1 MKTEENYSLLAHN
14 TFGIEAR
21 CRLFAEY
28 ETPDELAAFLRQE
41 ADPSSVAPRSLPL
54 APCPLPLTH
63 SPVLHIGGGSNLLLL
78 GDYDGLVLHSAIRSI
93 EELPAE
99 DDGTVMLRVGAG
111 VVWDD
116 LVTYTLE
123 HGWYGL
129 ENLSL
134 IPGEVGASAVQNI
147 GAYGAEA
154 KDFIVAV
161 ECMNLQTQERR
172 VFTNADCQY
181 AYRQSLFKTPEE
193 RGRWAVLYV
202 TYRLSRTLTPRLDY
216 GSIRAELER
225 QGISP
230 DGLTALQLRN
240 AIVAIRR
247 AKLPDPKVEGN
258 AGSFFMNPVVP
269 REVYEALAL
278 CYPDMPHYDVG
289 LHEVKIPAGWLIEQ
303 CGWKGRSLGPAGVHA
318 RQALVLVNRGGAT
331 GQDIVNLCDAIC
343 RDVREQFGIQLCPE
357 ANFVGGKG

>member
-28 ETPDELAAFLRQE
+28 ETPDELAGLLRQE
-41 ADPSSVAPRSLPL
+41 AAPLSIVHSPL
-54 APCPLPLTH
+54 SIPH
-63 SPVLHIGGGSNLLLL
+63 SPVLHIGGGSNLLFL
-78 GDYDGLVLHSAIRSI
+78 GDYDGLVLHSAIRGI
-93 EELPAE
+93 EQIPAE
-99 DDGTVMLRVGAG
+99 DEGTVMLRVGAG

-116 LVTYTLE
+116 FVTFTLE

-161 ECMNLQTQERR
+161 ECMNLQTLEHR
-172 VFTNADCQY
+172 VFTNAECRY
-181 AYRQSLFKTPEE
+181 AYRQSLFKTPGE

-202 TYRLSRTLTPRLDY
+202 TYRLSRTFTPRLDY
-216 GSIRAELER
+216 GGLRAELER
-225 QGISP
+225 QGTP
-230 DGLTALQLRN
+230 LDGLTAMQLRN
-240 AIVAIRR
+240 AVVAIRR
-247 AKLPDPKVEGN
+247 AKLPDPRVEGN

-269 REVYEALAL
+269 REVYEALAQR
-278 CYPDMPHYDVG
+278 YPNMPHYDVG
-289 LHEVKIPAGWLIEQ
+289 PHEVKIPAGWLIEQ

-318 RQALVLVNRGGAT
+318 RQTLVLVNRGGAT
-331 GQDIVNLCDAIC
+331 GRDILNLCEAVR
-343 RDVREQFGIQLCPE
+343 RDVGQRFGIQLQPE
-357 ANFVGGKG
+357 AVFVGGER